1 MSLRLKLIMAFL
13 LTSLITVAV
22 MGGVAYERLERRF
35 GEIVEAGSARNF
47 RGDVAAYWLTYGS
60 WEAGIKLE
68 PFTQF
73 VGRRRAFLAAR
84 GAETDTGDADQ
95 AQPLPPM
102 RPGEFGSRP
111 ARPPYP
117 IGTGSE
123 GGNFRP
129 LFRFTLYDPEGIVLN
144 PRQLDEFGMRRQVT
158 ADERAQG
165 VPIRV
170 KGEIVA
176 YALPQGTAN
185 YSTTDLAYLAAMQNA
200 LIWGSGA
207 AALMAILLGL
217 LAGRHV
223 NRTLSPF
230 TQAIAGMHGG
240 VLRQQVPVRSRD
252 EIGLLAEAFNR
263 MSDELARSHEA
274 LRDKNREINAHAEK
288 LYEVSIRDGLTG
300 LFNRRHFDEIAAGL
314 VRDAEAR
321 GAPLV
326 LALADIDF
334 FKRINDACS
343 HATGDAVLRQ
353 IALLLTQTLRAGDT
367 VGRYGGEE
375 FVLALPNTDFDS
387 AIILCEQVRQ
397 AVAAYPWAEIDP
409 RLSVTLCVGIAA
421 HAPGQTAEETLKAA
435 DRHLYRAK
443 AEGRNRVC
451 G

>member
-1 MSLRLKLIMAFL
+1 MPLRLKLIAAFL

-35 GEIVEAGSARNF
+35 GEIVEAASARNF

-60 WEAGIKLE
+60 WEAGVKLE

-84 GAETDTGDADQ
+84 GADADTGDADQ
-95 AQPLPPM
+95 AQPLPPF
-102 RPGEFGSRP
+102 RPGEFGPRP

-117 IGTGSE
+117 PMGGGE

-129 LFRFTLYDPEGIVLN
+129 LFRFTLYDTEGIVLS

-158 ADERAQG
+158 AEEREKA
-165 VPIRV
+165 VPVRV

-185 YSTTDLAYLAAMQNA
+185 YSTTDLAYLSAMQNA

-207 AALMAILLGL
+207 AAVLAILFGL

-223 NRTLSPF
+223 SRTLAPF
-230 TQAIAGMHGG
+230 THAIAGMRDG

-263 MSDELARSHEA
+263 MSDELDRSHEA

-288 LYEVSIRDGLTG
+288 LYEVSIRDGLTQ
-300 LFNRRHFDEIAAGL
+300 LFNRRHFDEIAAEL
-314 VRDAEAR
+314 VREADAHR
-321 GAPLV
+321 APLV

-334 FKRINDACS
+334 FKRINDECS
-343 HATGDAVLRQ
+343 HATGDAVLRA
-353 IALLLTQTLRAGDT
+353 IADLLRREVRSSDA

-375 FVLALPNTDFDS
+375 FVLAFPNSDFE
-387 AIILCEQVRQ
+387 AAATLCERLRR
-397 AVAAYPWAEIDP
+397 AVEAYPWTEIDP
-409 RLSVTLCVGIAA
+409 RLAVTLCIGFSV
-421 HAPGQTAEETLKAA
+421 HTPGQSAEETLKTA
-435 DRHLYRAK
+435 DRLLYRAK